1 MSWFKDNPFLA
12 GLTTVTLVGAGALGY
27 LIAQSAGTYAT
38 AAESYEAAV
47 AKLHTLQNKV
57 PFPSQ
62 ENLKAMQANIE
73 GYAARISALQAQL
86 AAMEIPLDESV
97 TPQQFQDGLRTA
109 VNDLR
114 KSAEGN
120 GVKIP
125 ENFYFGFDQYQ
136 SQVPTDQAAP
146 ALYRQ
151 FRVIQALVS
160 RLVDFKVASID
171 AVVRPPIA
179 EESGPRPAAPAQ
191 PNKTDSGKPGAAP
204 AAGFT
209 RMPFDVSFTADPSKV
224 RVAYNSLLAPEQ
236 FLIIR
241 SVSLQN
247 SSPTA
252 PPKVSAEAAPVAAA
266 SLFAPE
272 AGSKDGEKKS
282 LQVIL
287 GRELLKV
294 TLHLEMLDFPEPQVA
309 KK

>member
-12 GLTTVTLVGAGALGY
+12 GLTTFTLVGAAALGY
-27 LIAQSAGTYAT
+27 LIAQSVGTYAT
-38 AAESYEAAV
+38 ASESYAAAV

-62 ENLKAMQANIE
+62 ENLQSMQANIE
-73 GYAARISALQAQL
+73 GYSARISALQAQL
-86 AAMEIPLDESV
+86 ASMEIPLDASV

-114 KSAEGN
+114 KSAEAN

-125 ENFYFGFDQYQ
+125 DNFYFGFDQYQ
-136 SQVPTDQAAP
+136 SQVPTEQAAP

-160 RLVDFKVASID
+160 RLVDFKVSSVD
-171 AVVRPPIA
+171 GVVRPPIN
-179 EESGPRPAAPAQ
+179 EESGLRPAAPAQ
-191 PNKTDSGKPGAAP
+191 PNRPGAAQP
-204 AAGFT
+204 AAAPTVGFT
-209 RMPFDVSFTADPSKV
+209 RIPFDISFTADPSKV

-236 FLIIR
+236 FLIVR
-241 SVSLQN
+241 SVSFQN

-252 PPKVSAEAAPVAAA
+252 PPKVAPQAPPAAGANVLA
-266 SLFAPE
+266 LE
-272 AGSKDGEKKS
+272 AGSKDGEKTS

-294 TLHLEMLDFPEPQVA
+294 TLHLEMLDFPEPQIA

>member
-12 GLTTVTLVGAGALGY
+12 GLTVITLIGAGALSY
-27 LIAQSAGTYAT
+27 MIFQSASTYA
-38 AAESYEAAV
+38 AASESYTAAV
-47 AKLHTLQNKV
+47 AKLHSLQNKV

-73 GYAARISALQAQL
+73 GYSARITALQGQL
-86 AAMEIPLDESV
+86 SSMEIPLDEKI

-114 KSAEGN
+114 KSADAN
-120 GVKIP
+120 GVKVP

-136 SQVPTDQAAP
+136 TQVPTDQAAP

-151 FRVIQALVS
+151 FRVIQSLVS
-160 RLVDFKVASID
+160 RLVDFKVTSVD
-171 AVVRPPIA
+171 SVVRPPIA
-179 EESGPRPAAPAQ
+179 EESAARTPAQ
-191 PNKTDSGKPGAAP
+191 PNKSEAAP
-204 AAGFT
+204 AFI
-209 RMPFDVSFTADPSKV
+209 RMPFSISFTADPAKV

-236 FLIIR
+236 FLIVR
-241 SVSLQN
+241 SLSLQN
-247 SSPTA
+247 SSPQA
-252 PPKVSAEAAPVAAA
+252 PPKVSQDTSASSPANLFAPVADA
-266 SLFAPE
+266 
-272 AGSKDGEKKS
+272 KDGEKKS

-294 TLHLEMLDFPEPQVA
+294 TLNLEMLDFPEPQVA